1 MSVSPAKPTDARAPL
16 GRAGDLLWLAGA
28 AGISA
33 LQQVAIRLMPT
44 EGNWEWARAGIF
56 FVTTAVVLAMAFHF
70 RRFLGA
76 WVVALGILMNF
87 IPMAAHG
94 GLMPASYELIAS
106 TGDFPQVS
114 EDSIGKQLHRSKD
127 IILREDDIRF
137 EPLSDNLHII
147 LPVYG
152 PNIYSPGDLV
162 LFSGVLLT
170 IVQAALEVSGVPLP
184 RLPRRRITSVPG
196 N

>member
-1 MSVSPAKPTDARAPL
+1 MSVNPAKPTDARAPL

-33 LQQVAIRLMPT
+33 IQQIAIRLMPT
-44 EGNWEWARAGIF
+44 DGHWEWVRAGIF

-70 RRFLGA
+70 RRFVGA

-106 TGDFPQVS
+106 TGDFPQVT

-137 EPLSDNLHII
+137 EPLSDNLHIT

-162 LFSGVLLT
+162 LFTGVILT
-170 IVQAALEVSGVPLP
+170 LVQATLELVGAPLP
-184 RLPRRRITSVPG
+184 RIPRRRPAPLPES
-196 N
+196 